1 MNKASWKIS
10 FSKLVPSFLKSDVK
24 HYPKSK
30 NFENFSTSNSNNSK
44 TIRSFKILRTQL
56 NSACGD
62 EQIGCFSFF
71 LSPFPDLVTKGGA
84 VNPVYFSRESLVKE
98 NSTAANYPK
107 SHLAL
112 EKRNVQVKLRL
123 RARRDWFWNY
133 YTEFN
138 TTRLLEDNIRK

>member
-1 MNKASWKIS
+1 MNEASWKIS

-71 LSPFPDLVTKGGA
+71 LSPFPDLEKNGES
-84 VNPVYFSRESLVKE
+84 VNPVYFSRESLVK
-98 NSTAANYPK
+98 K
-107 SHLAL
+107 IGG
-112 EKRNVQVKLRL
+112 KNVKDK
-123 RARRDWFWNY
+123 A
-133 YTEFN
+133 
-138 TTRLLEDNIRK
+138 IRVQDKG